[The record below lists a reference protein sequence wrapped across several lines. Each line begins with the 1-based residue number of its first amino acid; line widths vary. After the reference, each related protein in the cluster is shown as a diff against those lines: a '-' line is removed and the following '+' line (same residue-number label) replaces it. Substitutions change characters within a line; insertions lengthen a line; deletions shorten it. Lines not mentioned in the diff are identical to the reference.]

1 MFLLLR
7 WLLNSAFLLLLS
19 QILPGFILETPY
31 AAIIAAAF
39 IGVLN
44 AVARPILIILT
55 LPINCLT
62 LGLFTFF
69 INAVI
74 ILFVATFVKGF
85 YVESVSVAI
94 LAAILIWLFSWGTN
108 MIMKDDKSMRSFWH
122 IRGSNYTK
130 KDE

>member
-1 MFLLLR
+1 MALFLR

-19 QILPGFILETPY
+19 QVLSGFTLETPY
-31 AAIIAAAF
+31 AAIVAAAF

-55 LPINCLT
+55 LPINFLT

-69 INAVI
+69 INAII

-85 YVESVSVAI
+85 YVQSVGVAI
-94 LAAILIWLFSWGTN
+94 FAAMLIWIFSWITN
-108 MIMKDDKSMRSFWH
+108 TIMQDDNRVKNFWH
-122 IRGSNYTK
+122 VRGFNNK
-130 KDE
+130 KNE

>member
-1 MFLLLR
+1 MTLLLR

-44 AVARPILIILT
+44 AIARPILIILT
-55 LPINCLT
+55 LPINFLT

-69 INAVI
+69 INALI

-85 YVESVSVAI
+85 YVENVSVAI

-108 MIMKDDKSMRSFWH
+108 MIMKDDKNVKSFWH
-122 IRGSNYTK
+122 VRGFNNK
-130 KDE
+130 KHE